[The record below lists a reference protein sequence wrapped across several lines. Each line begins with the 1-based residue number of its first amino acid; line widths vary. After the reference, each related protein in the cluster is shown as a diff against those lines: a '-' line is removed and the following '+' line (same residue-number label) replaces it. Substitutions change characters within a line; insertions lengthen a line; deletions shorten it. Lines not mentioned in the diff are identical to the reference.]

1 MAEKK
6 FLIVMRSGPIPGSSY
21 FIEKD
26 EVFLGRDLTNDLPV
40 PEPEISRRHA
50 RFLRRGDSIYIEDL
64 GSTNG
69 TFLNGARIA
78 GPQQLKD
85 GDLITLAEN
94 TVMSYEVKGAATE
107 PLKVAAAKAEPALY
121 TPEAAPVQAAYQP
134 VSAPVP
140 QQPIAPALTPQGEK
154 KRMGWCLVVL
164 LILLALLLIV
174 GVVLVFMPA
183 SWWCALTFN
192 QLPGCPIY

>member
-40 PEPEISRRHA
+40 PDPEISRRHA

-69 TFLNGARIA
+69 TFLNGLRVERQASLREGDRI
-78 GPQQLKD
+78 GI
-85 GDLITLAEN
+85 GT
-94 TVMSYEVKGAATE
+94 S
-107 PLKVAAAKAEPALY
+107 
-121 TPEAAPVQAAYQP
+121 
-134 VSAPVP
+134 
-140 QQPIAPALTPQGEK
+140 
-154 KRMGWCLVVL
+154 
-164 LILLALLLIV
+164 
-174 GVVLVFMPA
+174 VFA
-183 SWWCALTFN
+183 FHE
-192 QLPGCPIY
+192 GREGHGG